1 MKEVAIIYTDTRNG
15 NAIDYIEGSLKDIF
29 ADHIRLKRYFLN
41 QLDKGC
47 LISADAVLLNGEKL
61 LYTAQPYLSRTDNIV
76 VLNRSIIKNNLDKLM
91 AIPKD
96 ADVLVVNDTPKT
108 TLDLLYMLYGLGI
121 HFNLIP
127 FDESKK
133 ASDAYNKE

>member
-76 VLNRSIIKNNLDKLM
+76 VRRRAGRQRYAQDYARSAVY
-91 AIPKD
+91 AIR
-96 ADVLVVNDTPKT
+96 TWH
-108 TLDLLYMLYGLGI
+108 TLQSHPLR
-121 HFNLIP
+121 
-127 FDESKK
+127 
-133 ASDAYNKE
+133 